1 MIAIIPTDSE
11 GDLQNDDSLSKN
23 LPKYHNSKLSN
34 TFDDN
39 KSTNIQNSND
49 EGNLKYNIKT

>member
-1 MIAIIPTDSE
+1 MIAIIPTDVE
-11 GDLQNDDSLSKN
+11 GDLQNDDSISKN
-23 LPKYHNSKLSN
+23 VPKYNSKSSN
-34 TFDDN
+34 IFDDN